1 MKSDRLKFALAGGL
15 SGIANGFFGGGGGSI
30 LVPLLTKVCRL
41 DQRKSF
47 ATSVAVILPLCALI
61 SGDGLHIA
69 EQSVRQTVYLDMP
82 MCTLVAAIAVIPTI
96 LHKRFTK
103 LQGILLLAL
112 YIAYVFVTVR
122 I

>member
-1 MKSDRLKFALAGGL
+1 M
-15 SGIANGFFGGGGGSI
+15 
-30 LVPLLTKVCRL
+30 
-41 DQRKSF
+41 Q
-47 ATSVAVILPLCALI
+47 
-61 SGDGLHIA
+61 
-69 EQSVRQTVYLDMP
+69 QTVYLDMP
-82 MCTLVAAIAVIPTI
+82 MCALVAAIAVIPTL

>member
-1 MKSDRLKFALAGGL
+1 MTL
-15 SGIANGFFGGGGGSI
+15 SPF
-30 LVPLLTKVCRL
+30 
-41 DQRKSF
+41 
-47 ATSVAVILPLCALI
+47 
-61 SGDGLHIA
+61 H
-69 EQSVRQTVYLDMP
+69 MP
-82 MCTLVAAIAVIPTI
+82 QPIAVIPTL